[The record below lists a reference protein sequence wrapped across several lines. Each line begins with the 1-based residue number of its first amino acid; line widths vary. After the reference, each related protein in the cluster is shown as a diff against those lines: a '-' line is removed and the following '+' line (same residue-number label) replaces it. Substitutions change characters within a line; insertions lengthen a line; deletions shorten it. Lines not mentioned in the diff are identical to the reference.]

1 MNVTPEVKSRG
12 MKFAEE
18 QLLKHGWTQGKGLGR
33 KENGI
38 TQALRVTLKQ
48 DTHGVG
54 HDPAKEFT
62 NHWWNELFNKTAAN
76 LVVETGQD
84 GVQIR
89 SLSKETTRYNHPK
102 PNLLYQKF
110 VKMATLTSSG
120 EKPHKDLE
128 SCSDDDNQGPKSPK
142 ILTDEMLLQA
152 CEGRTAHKA
161 ARLGITMKAKLARL
175 EAQEQAFLAR
185 LKGQDPGAPQPQ
197 SESKPPQK
205 KKKKRKQKEEEEAT
219 ASERNDADEKHP
231 EHAEQNIRKSK
242 KKKRRH
248 QEGKVSDETEDTTKG
263 NEEDAT
269 GTSGLGELNSREQA
283 NQSLRKVKKKKRW
296 HHEEKM
302 GVLEEGGKGKEAAG
316 SVRTEEVDS
325 RAYADP
331 CSQRKKRQQQ
341 EEDLNLEDGDEE
353 TVLGGGTREAESR
366 ACSDRRSKKKRQQHQ
381 EEEDILDVKDEEDG
395 GAREAESGAH
405 TGSSSRVKRKRQ
417 QRAKKERA
425 EISISQ
431 KAKKKKQKKR
441 D

>member
-76 LVVETGQD
+76 LVVETGQ
-84 GVQIR
+84 
-89 SLSKETTRYNHPK
+89 
-102 PNLLYQKF
+102 
-110 VKMATLTSSG
+110 MATLTSGG
-120 EKPHKDLE
+120 EKPHKHLE

-197 SESKPPQK
+197 SESKPPK
-205 KKKKRKQKEEEEAT
+205 KNKKKRKQQEEEEAT

-248 QEGKVSDETEDTTKG
+248 QEGRVSDEREGTTKG
-263 NEEDAT
+263 NEEEDAA
-269 GTSGLGELNSREQA
+269 GTSGLGELNSREQT
-283 NQSLRKVKKKKRW
+283 NQSLRKGKKKNRW

-302 GVLEEGGKGKEAAG
+302 GVLEEGGKRKEAAG
-316 SVRTEEVDS
+316 SVRTEEVES

-331 CSQRKKRQQQ
+331 CSRRKKRQQQ
-341 EEDLNLEDGDEE
+341 EEEDLNLQDGGEE

-366 ACSDRRSKKKRQQHQ
+366 ACSDGRSRKSKKKIQQHQ
-381 EEEDILDVKDEEDG
+381 EEDILDVRDEKDG
-395 GAREAESGAH
+395 RAREAESRAH
-405 TGSSSRVKRKRQ
+405 TGSSSRGKRKRQ
-417 QRAKKERA
+417 QHPKKERA
-425 EISISQ
+425 GVSTGQ
-431 KAKKKKQKKR
+431 KAKKKKQKKK